1 MKQEYNSYKNKKI
14 KYKNRN
20 TNYEKKYNILIVDD
34 DVYLSNILKLIL
46 DERGHKVDTTSDEI
60 ECISKCM
67 NKKYDIIFI
76 DYHMNIMT
84 GVEVTSVLKNIC
96 NNDIKIFVFT
106 EDDSIK
112 AMNEFKKCKMNGAIM
127 KPIKTNIITKIIDL
141 LEKENKINK
150 TYKLEFDADIKREVF
165 IF

>member
-1 MKQEYNSYKNKKI
+1 MKQEYELYKSRHL
-14 KYKNRN
+14 KYK
-20 TNYEKKYNILIVDD
+20 TKYNILIVDD

-46 DERGHKVDTTSDEI
+46 DERGHQVDTTTDEI

-84 GVEVTSVLKNIC
+84 GVEVTSVLKNVC
-96 NNDIKIFVFT
+96 SNDSKIFVFT
-106 EDDSIK
+106 EDNSNK
-112 AMNEFKKCKMNGAIM
+112 AISEFKKCKMNGAIM
-127 KPIKTNIITKIIDL
+127 KPINTNIITKIIDL
-141 LEKENKINK
+141 MEKENKLNK
-150 TYKLEFDADIKREVF
+150 KYVLEFDTDIKRQVF